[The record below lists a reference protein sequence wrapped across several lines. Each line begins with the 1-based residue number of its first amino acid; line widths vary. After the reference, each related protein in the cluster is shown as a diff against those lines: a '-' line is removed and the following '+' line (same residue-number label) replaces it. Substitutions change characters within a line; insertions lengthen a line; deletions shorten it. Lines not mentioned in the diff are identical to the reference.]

1 MYKKHRSKQQ
11 SLTDFNQPFGL
22 TLNSENRWVKLA
34 ELVPWTEFE
43 DKYAMHFVK
52 PRGGV
57 AKPFRMALGAL
68 IIQSKTG
75 LSDREL
81 VQQIEEN
88 PYYQYFIG
96 LNSFQN
102 ECPFTYS
109 ALPHFRMRITAE
121 MIGEINEYIIS
132 KSKKKQNDDNDN
144 QPPKNQPPTETDIAD
159 KKDEIKVESNN
170 GTVAIDATCAPS
182 NIRYPMDAS
191 LLNEAREKLEVIVK
205 LLCKENGEKTP
216 RMYLAEA
223 HRVYLNLAKSKKPTK
238 KKVRNTV
245 KKMLSYVRRDIGY
258 VDVLLA
264 KGYELKDKS
273 RCLLET
279 IKKLY
284 EQQKYMCDKNIH
296 SVANRIVSIS
306 QPFIRP
312 IVRGKTNAPVEFGAK
327 IDISIDTEGYQRLE
341 KLSFEAYNEQETLVQ
356 IVENFKKRE
365 GHYPERVLAD
375 KIYNNRN
382 NRQYCKERGIRLSGP
397 KLGRRKKDDSEDRK
411 IEYQDM
417 VDRIGVERAFSLDK
431 RCFGMGLVKAKLEGT
446 IQTVIALS
454 VLSAN
459 LSKALGGIFLQFFTS
474 LLQKITEFKFSEKRQ
489 TFLHWKMCF

>member
-1 MYKKHRSKQQ
+1 
-11 SLTDFNQPFGL
+11 
-22 TLNSENRWVKLA
+22 
-34 ELVPWTEFE
+34 
-43 DKYAMHFVK
+43 
-52 PRGGV
+52 
-57 AKPFRMALGAL
+57 
-68 IIQSKTG
+68 
-75 LSDREL
+75 
-81 VQQIEEN
+81 
-88 PYYQYFIG
+88 
-96 LNSFQN
+96 
-102 ECPFTYS
+102 
-109 ALPHFRMRITAE
+109 
-121 MIGEINEYIIS
+121 
-132 KSKKKQNDDNDN
+132 
-144 QPPKNQPPTETDIAD
+144 
-159 KKDEIKVESNN
+159 
-170 GTVAIDATCAPS
+170 
-182 NIRYPMDAS
+182 
-191 LLNEAREKLEVIVK
+191 
-205 LLCKENGEKTP
+205 
-216 RMYLAEA
+216 
-223 HRVYLNLAKSKKPTK
+223 
-238 KKVRNTV
+238 
-245 KKMLSYVRRDIGY
+245 
-258 VDVLLA
+258 
-264 KGYELKDKS
+264 
-273 RCLLET
+273 
-279 IKKLY
+279 
-284 EQQKYMCDKNIH
+284 MCDKNIH